1 MTAIL
6 IFFCV
11 HWFFSLFFHTFY
23 LHRYASH
30 QMYTTSKFWERFFY
44 FSTWFFQGSS
54 YLIPRAYGVMHR
66 MHHEFSDTEH
76 DPHSPHFFKDVWG
89 MMVQTRKIYNGFV
102 TRTNVVDPKFTAEPL
117 PEWDAMDKFG
127 DSNITRFAWMA
138 AYVAFYVVFVPA
150 GMWYLYLLLPIHF
163 LMGPVQGAIVNWC
176 GHKYGY
182 QNFDNGDHSRNTSPW
197 GIVLLG
203 ELFQNNHHKF
213 KDSPNFAK
221 KWYELDPSYQVMKLL
236 NFVGIIKLKPALVT
250 PAQMKRAKAA

>member
-1 MTAIL
+1 
-6 IFFCV
+6 
-11 HWFFSLFFHTFY
+11 
-23 LHRYASH
+23 
-30 QMYTTSKFWERFFY
+30 
-44 FSTWFFQGSS
+44 
-54 YLIPRAYGVMHR
+54 
-66 MHHEFSDTEH
+66 
-76 DPHSPHFFKDVWG
+76 
-89 MMVQTRKIYNGFV
+89 MMVQTRRIYNGFV
-102 TRTNVVDPKFTAEPL
+102 TRTSTVDPQFTAEPL

-138 AYVAFYVVFVPA
+138 IYIAFYAVFVPA

-197 GIVLLG
+197 GIVLMG

-221 KWYELDPSYQVMKLL
+221 KWYELDPSFQVMKLL
-236 NFVGIIKLKPALVT
+236 NFIGIIKLKPAMVT
-250 PAQMKRAKAA
+250 PAKLKEAKAA